1 MDRNNAE
8 IFISIG
14 LTQIFAEKYW
24 HAFHSFST
32 ALPMIETLNETDYL
46 SYGLIYR
53 GLGQIYE
60 KSGKVWQA
68 SSYYLQA
75 EGVYKKCLPSNHELR
90 QEIKNDIKRITTVKN
105 NVHQDL

>member
-60 KSGKVWQA
+60 KSGK
-68 SSYYLQA
+68 S
-75 EGVYKKCLPSNHELR
+75 GKHHHITYKQKAF
-90 QEIKNDIKRITTVKN
+90 IKNVFHPIMNCVKK
-105 NVHQDL
+105 